1 MYGYG
6 IYTLSI
12 PYLFLIRKDCFL
24 LENKKIGMKLKELRL
39 ARDLKQCEVADA
51 LNLSRSAISNIEN
64 GRRSLTMNTLN
75 SFANFYKIDVSTITE
90 EYGNSKDELLDL
102 IERSRKV
109 FQSEHISK
117 DDKDDL
123 YLTLMTMYLNTKK

>member
-1 MYGYG
+1 M
-6 IYTLSI
+6 
-12 PYLFLIRKDCFL
+12 